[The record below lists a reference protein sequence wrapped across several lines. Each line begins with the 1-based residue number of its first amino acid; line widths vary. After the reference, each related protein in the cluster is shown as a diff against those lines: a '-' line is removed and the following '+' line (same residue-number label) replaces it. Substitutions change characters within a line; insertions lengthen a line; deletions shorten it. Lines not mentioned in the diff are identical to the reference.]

1 MVSSPNSTN
10 IFWVSVQLISPYFSE
25 ESRGWPWTPSAA
37 LAERALKKS
46 RLDESRLTSS
56 SRTADESCTELSS
69 PNKMQTT
76 ASATNSFLQSGS
88 VFHKKCKKY
97 LSQSIYSLHRCKRI
111 DTKTV
116 NNFTWIQEERLKK
129 KKNTSMCPSEWGL
142 LVTICEYVLFSV
154 QRSWAVLLQKRTRTL
169 HE

>member
-88 VFHKKCKKY
+88 VFHKKNVKNIC
-97 LSQSIYSLHRCKRI
+97 HRAFILCT
-111 DTKTV
+111 DV
-116 NNFTWIQEERLKK
+116 NAFTQRRSTILRGYR
-129 KKNTSMCPSEWGL
+129 KN
-142 LVTICEYVLFSV
+142 V
-154 QRSWAVLLQKRTRTL
+154 
-169 HE
+169 